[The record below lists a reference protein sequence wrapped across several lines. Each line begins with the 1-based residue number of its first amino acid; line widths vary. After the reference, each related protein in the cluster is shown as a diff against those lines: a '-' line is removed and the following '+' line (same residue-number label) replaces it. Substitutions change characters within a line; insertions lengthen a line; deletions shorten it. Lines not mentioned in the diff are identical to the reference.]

1 MKLLNFMR
9 LNNIVFCLLFLIC
22 FSACEIESEYSKL
35 LKKELKSGKTFDDLF
50 LGLKIGQSKDDF
62 YEICADLN
70 KKKLITS
77 GARNLYPEYIL
88 YPKDSVKNGKKIRMS
103 FMGIFDDDRIMKGM
117 DIRFN
122 YYSWIAWNQEYNSDN
137 LISEIKDTLQLWYPG
152 NDFIE
157 IDLKL
162 DSNNN
167 FAFVK
172 VDGNRQIT
180 MYKIDGRDVAVII
193 EDVSEKIN

>member
-1 MKLLNFMR
+1 MLNFIR
-9 LNNIVFCLLFLIC
+9 LNKIIFCLLVLTLFL
-22 FSACEIESEYSKL
+22 ACEIESEYSKL
-35 LKKELKSGKTFDDLF
+35 LKKELKSGKSFNDLV
-50 LGLKIGQSKDDF
+50 LGLKIGQTKDDF

-103 FMGIFDDDRIMKGM
+103 FMGIFDNDRIMKGM

-122 YYSWIAWNQEYNSDN
+122 YYSWIAWREEYNSDN
-137 LISEIKDTLQLWYPG
+137 LINEIKDTLQLWYPG
-152 NDFIE
+152 NNFIE

-162 DSNNN
+162 DSKNNL
-167 FAFVK
+167 AYVK

>member
-1 MKLLNFMR
+1 MLNFIR
-9 LNNIVFCLLFLIC
+9 LNKIIFCLLVLTPFL
-22 FSACEIESEYSKL
+22 ACEIESEYSKL
-35 LKKELKSGKTFDDLF
+35 LKKELKSGKSFNDLV
-50 LGLKIGQSKDDF
+50 LGLKIGQTKDDF
-62 YEICADLN
+62 YKICADLN
-70 KKKLITS
+70 QKKLITS

-103 FMGIFDDDRIMKGM
+103 FMGIFDNDRIMKGM

-122 YYSWIAWNQEYNSDN
+122 YYSWIAWREEYNSDN
-137 LISEIKDTLQLWYPG
+137 LINEIKDTLQLWYPG
-152 NDFIE
+152 NNFIE

-162 DSNNN
+162 DSKNNL
-167 FAFVK
+167 AYVK
-172 VDGNRQIT
+172 IDGNRQIT

>member
-1 MKLLNFMR
+1 MLNFIR
-9 LNNIVFCLLFLIC
+9 LNKIIFCLLVLTPFL
-22 FSACEIESEYSKL
+22 ACEIESEYSKL
-35 LKKELKSGKTFDDLF
+35 LKKELKSGKSFNDLV
-50 LGLKIGQSKDDF
+50 LGLKIGQTKDDF
-62 YEICADLN
+62 YKICADLN

-88 YPKDSVKNGKKIRMS
+88 YPKDSVENGKKIRMS
-103 FMGIFDDDRIMKGM
+103 FMGIFDNDRIMKGM

-122 YYSWIAWNQEYNSDN
+122 YYSWIAWREEYNSDN
-137 LISEIKDTLQLWYPG
+137 LINEIKDTLQLWYPG
-152 NDFIE
+152 NNFIE

-162 DSNNN
+162 DSKNNL
-167 FAFVK
+167 AYVK

>member
-1 MKLLNFMR
+1 MLNFMR
-9 LNNIVFCLLFLIC
+9 LNKIVFFLLILTPFL
-22 FSACEIESEYSKL
+22 ACEIESEYSKL
-35 LKKELKSGKTFDDLF
+35 LKKELKSGKSFNDLV
-50 LGLKIGQSKDDF
+50 LGLKIGQTKDDF

-88 YPKDSVKNGKKIRMS
+88 YPKDSVENGKKIRMS

-122 YYSWIAWNQEYNSDN
+122 YYSWIAWREEYNSDN
-137 LISEIKDTLQLWYPG
+137 LINEIKDTLQLWYPG
-152 NDFIE
+152 NNFIE

-162 DSNNN
+162 DSKNNL
-167 FAFVK
+167 AYVK

>member
-1 MKLLNFMR
+1 MR
-9 LNNIVFCLLFLIC
+9 LNKIIFCLLVLTPFL
-22 FSACEIESEYSKL
+22 ACEIESEYSKL
-35 LKKELKSGKTFDDLF
+35 LKKELKSGKSFNDLV
-50 LGLKIGQSKDDF
+50 LGLKIGQTKDDF

-88 YPKDSVKNGKKIRMS
+88 YPKDSVENGKKIRMS
-103 FMGIFDDDRIMKGM
+103 FMGIFDNDRIMKGM

-122 YYSWIAWNQEYNSDN
+122 YYSWIAWREEYNSDN
-137 LISEIKDTLQLWYPG
+137 LINEIKDTLQLWYPG
-152 NDFIE
+152 NNFIE

-162 DSNNN
+162 DSKNNL
-167 FAFVK
+167 AYVK

>member
-1 MKLLNFMR
+1 MLNFMR
-9 LNNIVFCLLFLIC
+9 LNKIIFCLLVLTPFL
-22 FSACEIESEYSKL
+22 ACEIESEYSKL
-35 LKKELKSGKTFDDLF
+35 LKKELKSGKSFNDLV
-50 LGLKIGQSKDDF
+50 LGLKIGQTKDDF
-62 YEICADLN
+62 FEICAELN

-88 YPKDSVKNGKKIRMS
+88 YPKDSVENGKKIRMS
-103 FMGIFDDDRIMKGM
+103 FMGIFDNDRVMKGM

-122 YYSWIAWNQEYNSDN
+122 YYSWIAWREEYNSDN
-137 LISEIKDTLQLWYPG
+137 LINEIKDTLQLWYPG
-152 NDFIE
+152 NNFIE

-162 DSNNN
+162 DSKNNL
-167 FAFVK
+167 AYVK
-172 VDGNRQIT
+172 IDGNRQIT

>member
-1 MKLLNFMR
+1 MLNFMR
-9 LNNIVFCLLFLIC
+9 LNKIIFCLLVLTPFL
-22 FSACEIESEYSKL
+22 ACEIESEYSKL
-35 LKKELKSGKTFDDLF
+35 LKKELKSGKSFNDLV
-50 LGLKIGQSKDDF
+50 LGLKIGQTKDDF

-88 YPKDSVKNGKKIRMS
+88 YPKDSVENGKKIRMS
-103 FMGIFDDDRIMKGM
+103 FMGIFDNDRIMKGM

-122 YYSWIAWNQEYNSDN
+122 YYSWIAWREEYNSDN
-137 LISEIKDTLQLWYPG
+137 LINEIKDTLQLWYPG

-162 DSNNN
+162 DSKNNL
-167 FAFVK
+167 AYVK

>member
-1 MKLLNFMR
+1 MLNFIR
-9 LNNIVFCLLFLIC
+9 LNKIIFCLLVLTPFL
-22 FSACEIESEYSKL
+22 ACEIESEYSKL
-35 LKKELKSGKTFDDLF
+35 LKKELKSGKSFNDLV
-50 LGLKIGQSKDDF
+50 LGLKIGQTKDDF

-88 YPKDSVKNGKKIRMS
+88 YPKDSVENGKKIRMS
-103 FMGIFDDDRIMKGM
+103 FMGIFDNDRIMKGM

-122 YYSWIAWNQEYNSDN
+122 YYSWIAWREEYNSDN
-137 LISEIKDTLQLWYPG
+137 LINEIKDTLQLWYPG
-152 NDFIE
+152 NNFIE

-162 DSNNN
+162 DSKNNL
-167 FAFVK
+167 AYVK
-172 VDGNRQIT
+172 IDGNRQIT

>member
-1 MKLLNFMR
+1 MLNFMR
-9 LNNIVFCLLFLIC
+9 LNKIVFFLLILTPFL
-22 FSACEIESEYSKL
+22 ACEVESEYSKL
-35 LKKELKSGKTFDDLF
+35 LKKELKSGKSFNDLV
-50 LGLKIGQSKDDF
+50 LGLKIGQTKDDF
-62 YEICADLN
+62 YKICADLN

-77 GARNLYPEYIL
+77 GARSLYPEYIL
-88 YPKDSVKNGKKIRMS
+88 YPKDSVENGKKIRMS

-122 YYSWIAWNQEYNSDN
+122 YYSWIAWREEYNSDN
-137 LISEIKDTLQLWYPG
+137 LINEIKDTLQLWYPG
-152 NDFIE
+152 NNFIE

-162 DSNNN
+162 DSKNNL
-167 FAFVK
+167 AYVK

>member
-1 MKLLNFMR
+1 MLNFMR
-9 LNNIVFCLLFLIC
+9 LNKIIFCLLVLTPFL
-22 FSACEIESEYSKL
+22 ACEIESEYSKL
-35 LKKELKSGKTFDDLF
+35 LKKELKSGKSFNDLV
-50 LGLKIGQSKDDF
+50 LGLKIGQTKDDF

-88 YPKDSVKNGKKIRMS
+88 YPKDSVENGKKIRMS
-103 FMGIFDDDRIMKGM
+103 FMGIFDNDRIMKGM

-122 YYSWIAWNQEYNSDN
+122 YYSWIAWREEYNSDN
-137 LISEIKDTLQLWYPG
+137 LINEIKDTLQLWYPG
-152 NDFIE
+152 NNFIE

-162 DSNNN
+162 DSKNNL
-167 FAFVK
+167 AYVK
-172 VDGNRQIT
+172 IDGNRQIT

>member
-1 MKLLNFMR
+1 MLNFMR
-9 LNNIVFCLLFLIC
+9 LNKIIFCLLVLTPFL
-22 FSACEIESEYSKL
+22 ACEIESEYSKL
-35 LKKELKSGKTFDDLF
+35 LKKELKSGKSFNDLV
-50 LGLKIGQSKDDF
+50 LGLKIGQTKDDF
-62 YEICADLN
+62 FEICADLN

-88 YPKDSVKNGKKIRMS
+88 YPKDSVENGKKIRMS
-103 FMGIFDDDRIMKGM
+103 FMGIFDNDRIMKGM

-122 YYSWIAWNQEYNSDN
+122 YYSWIAWREEYNSDN
-137 LISEIKDTLQLWYPG
+137 LIDEIKDTLQLWYPG
-152 NDFIE
+152 NNFIE

-162 DSNNN
+162 DSKNNL
-167 FAFVK
+167 AYVK

>member
-1 MKLLNFMR
+1 MLNFIR
-9 LNNIVFCLLFLIC
+9 LNKIIFCLLVLTPFL
-22 FSACEIESEYSKL
+22 ACEIESEYSKL
-35 LKKELKSGKTFDDLF
+35 LKKELKSGKSFNDLV
-50 LGLKIGQSKDDF
+50 LGLKIGQTKDDF
-62 YEICADLN
+62 FEICADLN

-88 YPKDSVKNGKKIRMS
+88 YPKDSVENGKKIRMS
-103 FMGIFDDDRIMKGM
+103 FMGIFDNDRIMKGM

-122 YYSWIAWNQEYNSDN
+122 YYSWIAWREEYNSDN
-137 LISEIKDTLQLWYPG
+137 LINEIKDTLQLWYPG
-152 NDFIE
+152 NNFIE

-162 DSNNN
+162 DSKNNL
-167 FAFVK
+167 AYVK
-172 VDGNRQIT
+172 IDGNRQIT

>member
-1 MKLLNFMR
+1 MLNFMR
-9 LNNIVFCLLFLIC
+9 LNKIIFSLLVLTPFL
-22 FSACEIESEYSKL
+22 ACEIESEYSKL
-35 LKKELKSGKTFDDLF
+35 LKKELKSGKSFNDLV
-50 LGLKIGQSKDDF
+50 LGLKIGQTKDDF
-62 YEICADLN
+62 FEICADLN

-88 YPKDSVKNGKKIRMS
+88 YPKDSVENGKKIRMS
-103 FMGIFDDDRIMKGM
+103 FMGIFDNDRIMKGM

-122 YYSWIAWNQEYNSDN
+122 YYSWIAWREEYNSDN
-137 LISEIKDTLQLWYPG
+137 LINEIKDTLQLWYPG
-152 NDFIE
+152 NNFIE
-157 IDLKL
+157 IDLQL
-162 DSNNN
+162 DSKNNL
-167 FAFVK
+167 AYVK

>member
-1 MKLLNFMR
+1 MLNFMR
-9 LNNIVFCLLFLIC
+9 LNKIIFCLLVLTPFL
-22 FSACEIESEYSKL
+22 ACEIESEYSKL
-35 LKKELKSGKTFDDLF
+35 LKKELKSGKSFNDLV
-50 LGLKIGQSKDDF
+50 LGLKIGQTKDDF
-62 YEICADLN
+62 FEICADLN

-88 YPKDSVKNGKKIRMS
+88 YPKDSVENGKKIRMS
-103 FMGIFDDDRIMKGM
+103 FMGIFDNDRVMKGM

-122 YYSWIAWNQEYNSDN
+122 YYSWIAWREEYNSDN
-137 LISEIKDTLQLWYPG
+137 LINEIKDTLQLWYPG
-152 NDFIE
+152 NNFIE

-162 DSNNN
+162 DSKNNL
-167 FAFVK
+167 AYVK

>member
-1 MKLLNFMR
+1 MLNFIR
-9 LNNIVFCLLFLIC
+9 LNKIIFCLLVLTPFL
-22 FSACEIESEYSKL
+22 ACEIESEYSKL
-35 LKKELKSGKTFDDLF
+35 LKKELKSGKSFNDLV
-50 LGLKIGQSKDDF
+50 LGLKIGQTKDDF
-62 YEICADLN
+62 FKICADLN

-88 YPKDSVKNGKKIRMS
+88 YPKDSVENGKKIRMS
-103 FMGIFDDDRIMKGM
+103 FMGIFDNNRIMKGM

-122 YYSWIAWNQEYNSDN
+122 YYSWIAWREEYNSDN
-137 LISEIKDTLQLWYPG
+137 LINEIKDTLQLWYPG
-152 NDFIE
+152 NNFIE

-162 DSNNN
+162 DSKNNL
-167 FAFVK
+167 AYVK

>member
-1 MKLLNFMR
+1 MLNFIR
-9 LNNIVFCLLFLIC
+9 LNKIIFCLLVLTPFL
-22 FSACEIESEYSKL
+22 ACEIESEYSKL
-35 LKKELKSGKTFDDLF
+35 LKKELKSGKSFNDLV
-50 LGLKIGQSKDDF
+50 LGLKIGQTKDDF
-62 YEICADLN
+62 YKICADLN

-88 YPKDSVKNGKKIRMS
+88 YPKDSVENGKKIRMS
-103 FMGIFDDDRIMKGM
+103 FMGIFDNDRIMKGM

-122 YYSWIAWNQEYNSDN
+122 YYSWIAWREEYNSDN
-137 LISEIKDTLQLWYPG
+137 LINEIKDTLQLWYPG
-152 NDFIE
+152 NNFIE

-162 DSNNN
+162 DSKNNL
-167 FAFVK
+167 AYVK
-172 VDGNRQIT
+172 IDGNRQIT

>member
-1 MKLLNFMR
+1 MLNFIR
-9 LNNIVFCLLFLIC
+9 LNKIIFCLLVLTPFL
-22 FSACEIESEYSKL
+22 ACEIESEYSKL
-35 LKKELKSGKTFDDLF
+35 LKKELKSGKSFNDLL
-50 LGLKIGQSKDDF
+50 LGLKIGQTKDDF

-88 YPKDSVKNGKKIRMS
+88 YPKDSVENGKKIRMS
-103 FMGIFDDDRIMKGM
+103 FMGIFDNDRIMKGM

-122 YYSWIAWNQEYNSDN
+122 YYSWIAWREEYNSDN
-137 LISEIKDTLQLWYPG
+137 LINEIKDTLQLWYPG
-152 NDFIE
+152 NNFIE

-162 DSNNN
+162 GSKNNL
-167 FAFVK
+167 AYVK
-172 VDGNRQIT
+172 IDGNRQIT

>member
-1 MKLLNFMR
+1 MLNFMR
-9 LNNIVFCLLFLIC
+9 LNKIIFSLLVLTPFL
-22 FSACEIESEYSKL
+22 ACEIESEYSKL
-35 LKKELKSGKTFDDLF
+35 LKKELKSGKSFNDLV
-50 LGLKIGQSKDDF
+50 LGLKIGQTKDDF
-62 YEICADLN
+62 FEICADLN

-88 YPKDSVKNGKKIRMS
+88 YPKDSVENGKKIRMS
-103 FMGIFDDDRIMKGM
+103 FMGIFDNDRIMKGM

-122 YYSWIAWNQEYNSDN
+122 YYSWIAWREEYNSDN
-137 LISEIKDTLQLWYPG
+137 LINEIKDTLQLWYPG
-152 NDFIE
+152 NNFIE

-162 DSNNN
+162 DSKNNL
-167 FAFVK
+167 AYVK

>member
-1 MKLLNFMR
+1 M
-9 LNNIVFCLLFLIC
+9 FCLLVLTPFL
-22 FSACEIESEYSKL
+22 ACEIESEYSKL
-35 LKKELKSGKTFDDLF
+35 LKKELKSGKSFNDLV
-50 LGLKIGQSKDDF
+50 LGLKIGQTKDDF

-88 YPKDSVKNGKKIRMS
+88 YPKDSVENGKKIRMS
-103 FMGIFDDDRIMKGM
+103 FMGIFDNDRIMKGM

-122 YYSWIAWNQEYNSDN
+122 YYSWIAWREEYNSDN
-137 LISEIKDTLQLWYPG
+137 LINEIKDTLQLWYPG
-152 NDFIE
+152 NNFIE

-162 DSNNN
+162 DSKNNL
-167 FAFVK
+167 AYVK
-172 VDGNRQIT
+172 IDGNRQIT

>member
-1 MKLLNFMR
+1 MR
-9 LNNIVFCLLFLIC
+9 LNKIIFCLLVLTPFL
-22 FSACEIESEYSKL
+22 ACEIESEYSKL
-35 LKKELKSGKTFDDLF
+35 LKKELKSGKSFNDLV
-50 LGLKIGQSKDDF
+50 LGLKIGQTKDDF
-62 YEICADLN
+62 FEICADLN

-88 YPKDSVKNGKKIRMS
+88 YPKDSVENGKKIRMS
-103 FMGIFDDDRIMKGM
+103 FMGIFDNDRIMKGM

-122 YYSWIAWNQEYNSDN
+122 YYSWIAWREEYNSDN
-137 LISEIKDTLQLWYPG
+137 LINEIKDTLQLWYPG
-152 NDFIE
+152 NNFIE
-157 IDLKL
+157 IDLQL
-162 DSNNN
+162 DSKNNL
-167 FAFVK
+167 AYVK

>member
-1 MKLLNFMR
+1 MKLNK
-9 LNNIVFCLLFLIC
+9 IIFCLLILTPFL
-22 FSACEIESEYSKL
+22 ACEVESEYSKL
-35 LKKELKSGKTFDDLF
+35 LKKELKSGKSFNDLV
-50 LGLKIGQSKDDF
+50 LGLKIGQTKDDF
-62 YEICADLN
+62 YKICADLN

-88 YPKDSVKNGKKIRMS
+88 YPKDSVENGKKIRMS

-122 YYSWIAWNQEYNSDN
+122 YYSWIAWREEYNSDN
-137 LISEIKDTLQLWYPG
+137 LINEIKDTLQLWYPG
-152 NDFIE
+152 NNFIE

-162 DSNNN
+162 DSKNN
-167 FAFVK
+167 FAYVK
-172 VDGNRQIT
+172 IDGNRQIT

-193 EDVSEKIN
+193 EDLSEKIN

>member
-1 MKLLNFMR
+1 MLNFMR
-9 LNNIVFCLLFLIC
+9 LNKIIFCLLVLTPFL
-22 FSACEIESEYSKL
+22 ACEIESEYSKL
-35 LKKELKSGKTFDDLF
+35 LKKELKSGKSFNDLV
-50 LGLKIGQSKDDF
+50 LGLKIGQTKDDF
-62 YEICADLN
+62 FEICADLN

-88 YPKDSVKNGKKIRMS
+88 YPKDSVENGKKIRMS
-103 FMGIFDDDRIMKGM
+103 FMGIFDNDRVMKGM

-122 YYSWIAWNQEYNSDN
+122 YYSWIAWREEYNSDN
-137 LISEIKDTLQLWYPG
+137 LINEIKDTLQLWYPG
-152 NDFIE
+152 NNFIE

-162 DSNNN
+162 DSKNNL
-167 FAFVK
+167 AYVK
-172 VDGNRQIT
+172 IDGNRQIT

>member
-1 MKLLNFMR
+1 MR
-9 LNNIVFCLLFLIC
+9 LNKIVFFLLILTLFL
-22 FSACEIESEYSKL
+22 ACEVESEYSKL
-35 LKKELKSGKTFDDLF
+35 LKKELKSGKSFNDLV
-50 LGLKIGQSKDDF
+50 LGLKIGQTKDDF

-88 YPKDSVKNGKKIRMS
+88 YPKDSVENGKKIRMS
-103 FMGIFDDDRIMKGM
+103 FMGIFDNNRIMKGM

-122 YYSWIAWNQEYNSDN
+122 YYSWIAWREEYNSDN
-137 LISEIKDTLQLWYPG
+137 LINEIKDTLQLWYPG
-152 NDFIE
+152 NNFIE

-162 DSNNN
+162 DSKNNL
-167 FAFVK
+167 AYVK

>member
-1 MKLLNFMR
+1 
-9 LNNIVFCLLFLIC
+9 
-22 FSACEIESEYSKL
+22 
-35 LKKELKSGKTFDDLF
+35 
-50 LGLKIGQSKDDF
+50 
-62 YEICADLN
+62 
-70 KKKLITS
+70 
-77 GARNLYPEYIL
+77 
-88 YPKDSVKNGKKIRMS
+88 
-103 FMGIFDDDRIMKGM
+103 MGIFDDDRIMKGM

-122 YYSWIAWNQEYNSDN
+122 YYSWIAWREEYNSDN
-137 LISEIKDTLQLWYPG
+137 LINEIKDTLQLWYPG

-162 DSNNN
+162 DSKNNL
-167 FAFVK
+167 AYVK

>member
-1 MKLLNFMR
+1 MLNFRR
-9 LNNIVFCLLFLIC
+9 LNKIVFFLLILTPFL
-22 FSACEIESEYSKL
+22 ACEIESEYSKL
-35 LKKELKSGKTFDDLF
+35 LKKELKSGKSFNDLV
-50 LGLKIGQSKDDF
+50 LGLKIGQTKDDF

-88 YPKDSVKNGKKIRMS
+88 YPKDSVENGKKIRMS
-103 FMGIFDDDRIMKGM
+103 FMGIFDNDRIMKGM

-122 YYSWIAWNQEYNSDN
+122 YYSWIAWREEYNSDN
-137 LISEIKDTLQLWYPG
+137 LINEIKDTLQLWYPG
-152 NDFIE
+152 NNFIE

-162 DSNNN
+162 DSKNNL
-167 FAFVK
+167 AYVK
-172 VDGNRQIT
+172 IDGNRQIT

>member
-1 MKLLNFMR
+1 MLNFMR
-9 LNNIVFCLLFLIC
+9 LNKIIFSLLVLTPFL
-22 FSACEIESEYSKL
+22 ACEIESEYSKL
-35 LKKELKSGKTFDDLF
+35 LKKELKSGKSFNDLV
-50 LGLKIGQSKDDF
+50 LGLKIGQTKDDF
-62 YEICADLN
+62 FEICADLN

-88 YPKDSVKNGKKIRMS
+88 YPKDSVENGKKIRMS
-103 FMGIFDDDRIMKGM
+103 FMGIFDNDRIMKGM

-122 YYSWIAWNQEYNSDN
+122 YYSWIAWREEYNSAN
-137 LISEIKDTLQLWYPG
+137 LINEIKDTLQLWYPG
-152 NDFIE
+152 NNFIE

-162 DSNNN
+162 DSKNNL
-167 FAFVK
+167 AYVK

>member
-1 MKLLNFMR
+1 MLNFMR
-9 LNNIVFCLLFLIC
+9 LNKIVFFLLILTPFL
-22 FSACEIESEYSKL
+22 ACEIESEYSKL
-35 LKKELKSGKTFDDLF
+35 LKKELKSGKTFDDLV
-50 LGLKIGQSKDDF
+50 LGLKIGQTKDDF
-62 YEICADLN
+62 FEICADLN

-88 YPKDSVKNGKKIRMS
+88 YPKDSVENGKKIRMS
-103 FMGIFDDDRIMKGM
+103 FMGIFDNDRIMKGM

-122 YYSWIAWNQEYNSDN
+122 YYSWIAWREEYNSDN
-137 LISEIKDTLQLWYPG
+137 LINEIKDTLQLWYPG
-152 NDFIE
+152 NNFIE

-162 DSNNN
+162 DSKNNL
-167 FAFVK
+167 AYVK

>member
-1 MKLLNFMR
+1 MLNFMR
-9 LNNIVFCLLFLIC
+9 LNKIVFFLLILTPLL
-22 FSACEIESEYSKL
+22 ACEIESEYSKL
-35 LKKELKSGKTFDDLF
+35 LKKELKSGKTFDDLV
-50 LGLKIGQSKDDF
+50 LGLKIGQTKDDF

-88 YPKDSVKNGKKIRMS
+88 YPKDSVENGKKIRMS
-103 FMGIFDDDRIMKGM
+103 FMGIFDNDRIMKGM

-122 YYSWIAWNQEYNSDN
+122 YYSWIAWREEYNSDN
-137 LISEIKDTLQLWYPG
+137 LINEIKDTLQLWYPG
-152 NDFIE
+152 NNFIE

-162 DSNNN
+162 DSKNNL
-167 FAFVK
+167 AYVK
-172 VDGNRQIT
+172 IDGNRQIT

>member
-1 MKLLNFMR
+1 MR
-9 LNNIVFCLLFLIC
+9 LNKIIFCLLVLTPFL
-22 FSACEIESEYSKL
+22 ACEIESEYSKL
-35 LKKELKSGKTFDDLF
+35 LKKELKSGKSFNDLV
-50 LGLKIGQSKDDF
+50 LGLKIGQTKDDF

-88 YPKDSVKNGKKIRMS
+88 YPKDSVENGKKIRMS
-103 FMGIFDDDRIMKGM
+103 FMGIFDNDRIMKGM

-122 YYSWIAWNQEYNSDN
+122 YYSWIAWREEYNSDN
-137 LISEIKDTLQLWYPG
+137 LINEIKDTLQLWYPG
-152 NDFIE
+152 NNFIE

-162 DSNNN
+162 DSKNNL
-167 FAFVK
+167 AYVK
-172 VDGNRQIT
+172 IDGNRQIT

>member
-1 MKLLNFMR
+1 MR
-9 LNNIVFCLLFLIC
+9 LNKIVFFLLILTPFL
-22 FSACEIESEYSKL
+22 ACEIESEYSKL
-35 LKKELKSGKTFDDLF
+35 LKKELKSGKSFNDLV
-50 LGLKIGQSKDDF
+50 LGLKIGQTKDDF

-88 YPKDSVKNGKKIRMS
+88 YPKDSVENGKKIRMS

-122 YYSWIAWNQEYNSDN
+122 YYSWIAWREEYSSDN
-137 LISEIKDTLQLWYPG
+137 LINEIKDTLQLWYPG
-152 NDFIE
+152 NNFIE

-162 DSNNN
+162 DSKNN
-167 FAFVK
+167 FAYVK
-172 VDGNRQIT
+172 IDGNRQIT

-193 EDVSEKIN
+193 EDLSEKIN

>member
-1 MKLLNFMR
+1 MLNFIR
-9 LNNIVFCLLFLIC
+9 LNKIIFCLLVLTPFL
-22 FSACEIESEYSKL
+22 ACEIESEYSKL
-35 LKKELKSGKTFDDLF
+35 LKKELKSGKSFNDLV
-50 LGLKIGQSKDDF
+50 LGLKIGQTKDDF
-62 YEICADLN
+62 YKICADLN

-88 YPKDSVKNGKKIRMS
+88 YPKDSVENGKKIRMS

-122 YYSWIAWNQEYNSDN
+122 YYSWIAWREEYNSDN
-137 LISEIKDTLQLWYPG
+137 LINEIKDTLQLWYPG

-162 DSNNN
+162 DSKNNL
-167 FAFVK
+167 AYVK

>member
-1 MKLLNFMR
+1 MLNFMR
-9 LNNIVFCLLFLIC
+9 LNKIIFSLLVLTPFL
-22 FSACEIESEYSKL
+22 ACEIESEYSKL
-35 LKKELKSGKTFDDLF
+35 LKQELKSGKSFNDLV
-50 LGLKIGQSKDDF
+50 LGLKIGQTKDDF
-62 YEICADLN
+62 FEICADLN

-88 YPKDSVKNGKKIRMS
+88 YPKDSVENGKKIRMS
-103 FMGIFDDDRIMKGM
+103 FMGIFDNDRIMKGM

-122 YYSWIAWNQEYNSDN
+122 YYSWIAWREEYNSDN
-137 LISEIKDTLQLWYPG
+137 LINEIKDTLQLWYPG
-152 NDFIE
+152 NNFIE
-157 IDLKL
+157 IDLQL
-162 DSNNN
+162 DSKNNL
-167 FAFVK
+167 AYVK